1 VFPLKAA
8 DFMTRGV
15 AQGPALGAALAAAE
29 KSWVAA
35 GFPSDPAALSAI
47 AEEAIRTSAATPS

>member
-1 VFPLKAA
+1 
-8 DFMTRGV
+8 MTRGV